1 MTVERIHSI
10 LKRYRMAAPSGR
22 RKHREA
28 DEKTFT
34 LACVV
39 DRNTRFHVELILWIT
54 AAKKYL
60 PPLDFKLIVYH
71 LGLPAD
77 LVKYTEDR
85 EVEMRRMPEVL
96 VEGSRHCNK
105 IYPFLDD
112 HRTDYTVVTDTDVY
126 FVGESSGFFSSDR
139 LRAAPNFHNVPSPD
153 IFKTVLAA
161 SGIGREYRPGLAL
174 FPDMHGSRET
184 LLNNINGGVIG
195 LPYRCRKR
203 FALSWTEWAKWLVEN
218 REMLRDKAVHVDQVA
233 FVLACEE
240 MGEDV
245 EFLPPQLNSP
255 LHLIE
260 EISTV
265 YAFHLSTG
273 HIPKFPSRFNPD
285 RTLGKEGLS
294 AGVAQAVDRL
304 NLCIREAVVD
314 IAALPSLHGCME
326 KFLNPGYDRSGDV
339 PADAQS

>member
-1 MTVERIHSI
+1 MELIHSI
-10 LKRYRMAAPSGR
+10 LKRIHMAAPSER
-22 RKHREA
+22 RKHKA
-28 DEKTFT
+28 AGEKTFT

-54 AAKKYL
+54 AAKKHL
-60 PPLDFKLIVYH
+60 PSSRFKLIVYH

-77 LVKYTEDR
+77 IVEYVTDR
-85 EVEMRRMPEVL
+85 GVEMRRVPGL
-96 VEGSRHCNK
+96 IVEGSGHCNK

-112 HRTDYTVVTDTDVY
+112 HRTDCTVVSDVDVY
-126 FVGESSGFFSSDR
+126 FVEDPSGFFSSDR

-161 SGIGREYRPGLAL
+161 SGMGREYRPGLAL

-195 LPYRCRKR
+195 LPSRCRKR

-218 REMLRDKAVHVDQVA
+218 REMLRDMAVHVDQVA
-233 FVLACEE
+233 FALACEE

-245 EFLPPQLNSP
+245 EFLPPQLNAP

-273 HIPKFPSRFNPD
+273 HIPEFPSRFNPD
-285 RTLGKEGLS
+285 RTLGKECLS
-294 AGVAQAVDRL
+294 AGVAQAVERL
-304 NLCIREAVVD
+304 NLCIREAVND

-339 PADAQS
+339 PANMES